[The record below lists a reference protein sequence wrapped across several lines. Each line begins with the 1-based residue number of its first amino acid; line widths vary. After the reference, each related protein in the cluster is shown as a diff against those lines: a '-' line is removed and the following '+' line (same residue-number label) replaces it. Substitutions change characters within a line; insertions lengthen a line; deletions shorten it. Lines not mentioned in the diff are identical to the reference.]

1 MNFSMRGLSA
11 SQGRTASLPQHGLRE
26 IVLRQAEPGAPWIV
40 VDGAAAGVLITCD
53 DMGVEVLENPLDAT
67 WCSRCG
73 FSKHR
78 SHATFCTTCGAPLH
92 RHAERSDVALQ
103 TDMKRAVTPPPAF
116 VVPSAAGQPLPEMA
130 KDIER
135 LALLH
140 THEVAAVR
148 REVDDHKERMA
159 LAEADNRRLR
169 EQLRTAESK
178 IADLEQAVALRRTD
192 DAHVGRAWQRL
203 VADCNRL
210 MTNVSIT

>member
-11 SQGRTASLPQHGLRE
+11 SQGRTASVPQHGLRE

-40 VDGAAAGVLITCD
+40 VDGAAAGVLVTCD
-53 DMGVEVLENPLDAT
+53 DTGVEVLENPLDAT

-78 SHATFCTTCGAPLH
+78 SHAAFCTACGTPLH

-103 TDMKRAVTPPPAF
+103 TDMKRTVTPPPAL

-135 LALLH
+135 LAILH

-178 IADLEQAVALRRTD
+178 IAALEQAAALRRTD